1 MSIRSLTLS
10 LLASTALAGC
20 VTEGHDFNSDTT
32 WIKDKR
38 TTQADVRSVLHEPYE
53 VGSSNG
59 QPTWTYSFGRYK
71 LIGKSLVKELKIY
84 WNPDGTV
91 DHYSFNSSFPEDT
104 NRAKPAVGGAAPAA
118 AASQP
123 LPEY

>member
-1 MSIRSLTLS
+1 MSIRCLALS

-32 WIKDKR
+32 WIKDKH
-38 TTQADVRSVLHEPYE
+38 TTQADIRSILHDPYE

-59 QPTWTYSFGRYK
+59 ETTWTYSFGRYK

-84 WNPDGTV
+84 WSPNGTV

-104 NRAKPAVGGAAPAA
+104 NRANTGGAAPAA
-118 AASQP
+118 AQTP
-123 LPEY
+123 MPVY